1 MMSESVAYLEE
12 PRDPPDLS
20 VRPPKEHVLTR
31 AIMREREKKKG
42 RWFQPLHP
50 AEMAA
55 QAAFLGLGA
64 TDWGQTVRFTDP
76 AYRNAHPRTFES
88 NPILG
93 KHPSR
98 AKVNTLIPLAL
109 AAHTLGVWA
118 LPRPYRNIL
127 QAVGIGLETDA
138 VIHNDM
144 KPEWPWK

>member
-1 MMSESVAYLEE
+1 MSDAATYLEE

-20 VRPPKEHVLTR
+20 VHPPKEHVLTR
-31 AIMREREKKKG
+31 AILREREKKKG

-64 TDWGQTVRFTDP
+64 TDWGQTVRFTQDP
-76 AYRNAHPRTFES
+76 SLRDKWHES

-98 AKVNTLIPLAL
+98 AKVNALIPLAL

-144 KPEWPWK
+144 KPEWPWR